1 MALTTDIELTKLMMK
16 VEGLETK
23 TSDDQEDVEELIAD
37 IFSNFKAVREDGPL
51 LERESHVRY
60 LQAGLQGFGRGY
72 SCLDASRPWLVYW
85 TIHSLELLDAPIEA
99 AHQKSCIEL
108 LSRCQDPTGGF
119 GGGPGQLPHLAPTY
133 AAVNALATIGTEEA
147 LALINRSK
155 LHEWLLRMK
164 KPDGSFTMHQDGET
178 DVRAAYCAV
187 SVATLTNI
195 VTPGLFDT
203 TAEWVGRCQ
212 TYEGG
217 ISAEPGDEAHGGYAF
232 CGLAALA
239 MLGATDRLNAERML
253 HWTAHRQM
261 LLEGGFQGRSNKL
274 VDGCYSFW
282 VGGVFPLL
290 HNILNPVADE
300 GMSSTAATDGNGGA
314 DVVPGMETLSING
327 ASKSATADAEG
338 RFCYSQAGLQDYI
351 LYCCQVDSGGLRDKP
366 GKGRDYYH
374 TCYCLSGL
382 SSSQHNVG
390 GGEPTAQAPE
400 DVLIQIHPHHNVSV
414 RKVTV
419 ANAYFHGLPQVAQ

>member
-1 MALTTDIELTKLMMK
+1 MALTTEIELTKLMMK

-23 TSDDQEDVEELIAD
+23 TSDDQEDVEEIIAD
-37 IFSNFKAVREDGPL
+37 ILSNFKHGSNVVREDGPL
-51 LERESHVRY
+51 LERANHVLY
-60 LQAGLQGFGRGY
+60 LLAGLKGFGRGY

-85 TIHSLELLDAPIEA
+85 TIHSLELLDAPIGA
-99 AHQKSCIEL
+99 AHQKSCIDL
-108 LSRCQDPTGGF
+108 LSRCQDATGGF

-133 AAVNALATIGTEEA
+133 AAVNALVTIGTDEA
-147 LALINRSK
+147 LAVIDRPK
-155 LHEWLLRMK
+155 LHEWLLRIK
-164 KPDGSFTMHQDGET
+164 QPDGSFTMHQDGET

-187 SVATLTNI
+187 SVATLINI
-195 VTPGLFDT
+195 VTPGLFDG
-203 TAEWVGRCQ
+203 TADWVGRCQ

-232 CGLAALA
+232 CGLAALT
-239 MLGATDRLNAERML
+239 MLGATDKLNVERML

-290 HNILNPVADE
+290 SNIIHPGLNE
-300 GMSSTAATDGNGGA
+300 SS
-314 DVVPGMETLSING
+314 V
-327 ASKSATADAEG
+327 TADTSGGPSKIVDADG
-338 RFCYSQAGLQDYI
+338 SYCYSQAGLQDYI
-351 LYCCQVDSGGLRDKP
+351 LYCCQTDFGGLRDKP

-390 GGEPTAQAPE
+390 GRTPTSQAPE

-414 RKVTV
+414 RKVAV
-419 ANAYFHGLPQVAQ
+419 ASTYFQSLPPVV